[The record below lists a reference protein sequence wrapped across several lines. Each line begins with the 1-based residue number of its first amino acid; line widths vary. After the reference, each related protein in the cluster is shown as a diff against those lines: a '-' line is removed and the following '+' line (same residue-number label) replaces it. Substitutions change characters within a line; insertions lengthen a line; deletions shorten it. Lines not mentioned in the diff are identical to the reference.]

1 MRWTRRTGPS
11 DVEDRRGLGARP
23 GIKLGLGGMVV
34 VLILSVVFKRDFFSL
49 LGGGAALP
57 ASGDAPAATSP
68 AEDTLAQFVEFV
80 VGDAQDVWT
89 QLLGP
94 DYRRARLVLFRGA
107 VESGCGYA
115 QAAMGPFYCPADERV
130 YIDLGF
136 YDELRTRF
144 GAPGDFAQAYVIAH
158 EVGHH
163 VQYLLGIEGEMRR
176 ASQQRPDRANS
187 LSVALELQADC
198 FAGVWGH
205 STTQRDILHRG
216 DVEEGLGAAAA
227 VGDDRIQQQTT
238 GEIRPDAFT
247 HGSAA
252 DRARW
257 FRRGLETGRPDACD
271 TFAVAP

>member
-11 DVEDRRGLGARP
+11 DVEDRRGLSGRRGLSL
-23 GIKLGLGGMVV
+23 GIGGTIV
-34 VLILSVVFKRDFFSL
+34 VLILSFVFKQDFFAL

-57 ASGDAPAATSP
+57 AGSEAPVAAS
-68 AEDTLAQFVEFV
+68 AEEESLAVFVEFV

-89 QLLGP
+89 QLLGA

-107 VESGCGYA
+107 VQSGCGHA
-115 QAAMGPFYCPADERV
+115 EAAMGPFYCPADERV

-136 YDELRTRF
+136 YDDLHTRF

-158 EVGHH
+158 EIGHH
-163 VQYLLGIEGEMRR
+163 VQYLLGIERSMREATR
-176 ASQQRPDRANS
+176 QQPGRANA

-198 FAGVWGH
+198 FAGVWGY
-205 STTQRDILHRG
+205 STNQRAILQSG

-227 VGDDRIQQQTT
+227 VGDDRIQQRTT
-238 GEIRPDAFT
+238 GEVRPESFT

-252 DRARW
+252 ERTRW
-257 FRRGLETGRPDACD
+257 FRRGLESGQPNACD
-271 TFAVAP
+271 TFAGER